1 MDDANQE
8 LVEEYLSSWT
18 ETHKKSALLY
28 VILAILKDQPM
39 WARDIQNKIN
49 DITGWDTTERGLYR
63 SLQRMEKQGLLEHVK
78 QNANRTGAD
87 RKIYKI
93 TALGQSLFIE
103 ITNETKY
110 LQKIADVDVRS

>member
-8 LVEEYLSSWT
+8 LVEEYLNSWT

-28 VILAILKDQPM
+28 VILAILKNQSM
-39 WARDIQNKIN
+39 WSKDIQNKIN
-49 DITGWDTTERGLYR
+49 AITGWDTTERGLYR

-93 TALGQSLFIE
+93 TALGHCLFAE
-103 ITNETKY
+103 ISNETKY
-110 LQKIADVDVRS
+110 LQNLDELSRGI